1 MVINISIHDSVK
13 KNINAFELII
23 YVQEDFHKLWYSYGS
38 KWVHTNENRFGM
50 IKRRWEYV
58 RTDKKIGKCKKKF

>member
-23 YVQEDFHKLWYSYGS
+23 YVKKYVS
-38 KWVHTNENRFGM
+38 V
-50 IKRRWEYV
+50 IKNAFTSNGWLLCLLGCFMYNIEIAIIFV
-58 RTDKKIGKCKKKF
+58 ILGK